1 MSYLFSREYQKNHL
15 KKLIAKLTGFMIT
28 LINSTG
34 IRIKAIRGCT
44 LLGVILIRKVVS
56 IWAQNLILI
65 ILSMTHEIKQHFYA
79 LIKKIT

>member
-34 IRIKAIRGCT
+34 IKIKAIKGCT
-44 LLGVILIRKVVS
+44 SLGVILIRKVD
-56 IWAQNLILI
+56 IICTQNLPPI
-65 ILSMTHEIKQHFYA
+65 ILS
-79 LIKKIT
+79 ITRETK

>member
-1 MSYLFSREYQKNHL
+1 MLYSFSRGYQKNHL

-34 IRIKAIRGCT
+34 IKIKAIKRCT
-44 LLGVILIRKVVS
+44 SLGVILIRKVVS
-56 IWAQNLILI
+56 MCAQNLILI
-65 ILSMTHEIKQHFYA
+65 ILSITHEIKQHFYA